1 MTTIWQFHTSP
12 KLLDYRYTALDS
24 ITFFFDNIL
33 YFNKFTFLV
42 AESKETSEEYR
53 KANCQ
58 EELPNLQ

>member
-1 MTTIWQFHTSP
+1 MTTIWQFQTSP
-12 KLLDYRYTALDS
+12 KLLDDRYTALDF

-33 YFNKFTFLV
+33 NFNKFTFLV
-42 AESKETSEEYR
+42 AESKETIEEYR